1 VPLPPSPIGFD
12 STVLINFG
20 EANCFELLIEAVT
33 QPRYLLREAELEL
46 LSPATNRAIG
56 DCMEAGTFTLCDL
69 EAVEMP
75 KWVELS
81 ARLGAG
87 EAATIAAAK
96 HRGWSVALD
105 DKTAR
110 GLARIELGKHRLTG
124 TIGILVYAV
133 EVGCVS
139 RTDAQ
144 GHLDLMISNGYWSPT
159 LRLP

>member
-1 VPLPPSPIGFD
+1 MLLPPSPIGFD

-20 EANCFELLIEAVT
+20 EANCFELLIDAIN

-46 LSPATNRAIG
+46 LSPATNHAIEH
-56 DCMEAGTFTLCDL
+56 CLEAGTFTLCDL
-69 EAVEMP
+69 EPAELP

-105 DKTAR
+105 DRKAR
-110 GLARIELGKHRLTG
+110 RLARIELGKHRLTG
-124 TIGILVYAV
+124 TIGILVHAM
-133 EVGCVS
+133 EVGCVN
-139 RTDAQ
+139 RADAQ
-144 GHLDLMISNGYWSPT
+144 GRLDLMISNGYWSPT

>member
-20 EANCFELLIEAVT
+20 EANCFELLIEAVG
-33 QPRYLLREAELEL
+33 QPRYLLRETELEL
-46 LSPATNRAIG
+46 LSPLTQQALAL
-56 DCMEAGTFTLCDL
+56 CLVAGTFTLCDL
-69 EAVEMP
+69 EPPELP

-87 EAATIAAAK
+87 EAATIAAAA

-110 GLARIELGKHRLTG
+110 RRAGDELGSHRVTG
-124 TIGILVYAV
+124 TVGILLNAI
-133 EVGCVS
+133 EIGCLS
-139 RTDAQ
+139 RADAQ
-144 GHLDLMISNGYWSPT
+144 QRLELMIENGYWSPI
-159 LRLP
+159 LKLP